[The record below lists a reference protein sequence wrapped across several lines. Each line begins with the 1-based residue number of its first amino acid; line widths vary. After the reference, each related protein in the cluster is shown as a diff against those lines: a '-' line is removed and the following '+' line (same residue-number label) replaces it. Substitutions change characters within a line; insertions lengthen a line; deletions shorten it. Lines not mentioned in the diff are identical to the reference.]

1 MSTVLVFDFGLQRT
15 GVAVG
20 NTIVGTASAL
30 QTLQSINQKPDWDT
44 ITRLINEWR
53 PSQLV
58 VGMPRNLD
66 GEDVPI
72 TPSVE
77 KFCNQLRGRYNL
89 PVDEANEQF
98 TSIEAGRRL
107 KEVRQ
112 AGRKRKVRKEELDQL
127 SAVIIFENWYQSQ

>member
-1 MSTVLVFDFGLQRT
+1 MSTVLVFDFGMQRT

-20 NTIVGTASAL
+20 NTIVGTASTL
-30 QTLQSINQKPDWDT
+30 TTLQSINQKPDWEGV
-44 ITRLINEWR
+44 TRLINEWR
-53 PSQLV
+53 PLLLV
-58 VGMPRNLD
+58 VGVPRNLD

-72 TPSVE
+72 TPIVE

-112 AGRKRKVRKEELDQL
+112 AGRKRKVRKDEVDQV
-127 SAVIIFENWYQSQ
+127 SAVIIFENFFYNF

>member
-20 NTIVGTASAL
+20 NTIVGTASTL
-30 QTLQSINQKPDWDT
+30 TTLQSINQKPDWEG
-44 ITRLINEWR
+44 ITCLINEWR
-53 PSQLV
+53 PSLLV
-58 VGMPRNLD
+58 VGVPRNLD

-72 TPSVE
+72 TPIVE

-107 KEVRQ
+107 KAVRQ
-112 AGRKRKVRKEELDQL
+112 AGRKRKVRKEEVDQV
-127 SAVIIFENWYQSQ
+127 SAVIIFENWYQNQ